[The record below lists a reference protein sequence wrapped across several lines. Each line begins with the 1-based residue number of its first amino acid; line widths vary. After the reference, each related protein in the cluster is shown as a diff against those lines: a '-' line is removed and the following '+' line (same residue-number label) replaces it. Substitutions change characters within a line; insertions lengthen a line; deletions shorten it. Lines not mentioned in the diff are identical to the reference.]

1 MSTAYSNTEKLEF
14 AATMGAKIQN
24 AQERAALTDHLASNG
39 RVCVLADT
47 ADTVHLVV
55 PADLDANRIA
65 QGDETYLMEIGRR
78 ALGNCMY
85 DILPE

>member
-14 AATMGAKIQN
+14 AAKMGAMIQSTTGR
-24 AQERAALTDHLASNG
+24 EALTDRLSADSG
-39 RVCVLADT
+39 LSVLADT

-55 PADLDANRIA
+55 PADLDAERIA
-65 QGDETYLMEIGRR
+65 QGDEAYLMEIGRR

>member
-1 MSTAYSNTEKLEF
+1 MSASYSHTEKLEL
-14 AATMGAKIQN
+14 AAKLGAMIQN
-24 AQERAALTDHLASNG
+24 TTDRKALTENLSASNS
-39 RVCVLADT
+39 VTVLADT

-55 PADLDANRIA
+55 PADLDASRIA
-65 QGDETYLMEIGRR
+65 QGDEAYLMEIGRR

>member
-1 MSTAYSNTEKLEF
+1 MSTVHSTTEKLEF
-14 AATMGAKIQN
+14 AATMGAMIQDSS
-24 AQERAALTDHLASNG
+24 ERAALVDHLSADG
-39 RVCVLADT
+39 RLTVLADT

-55 PADLDANRIA
+55 PADLDVARIA
-65 QGDETYLMEIGRR
+65 SGDEDYLLEIGRR